1 MGSLVEINGKTN
13 RVLII
18 IWRVIDI
25 TGPCV
30 LWFYFVDFSFA
41 DSSFAKWR
49 VIDVT
54 GLCVLWLY
62 FVDSSFADS
71 SFAEENQS
79 TQGPVT
85 AITRQNIINT
95 WLFPIYF
102 ILQNKY

>member
-54 GLCVLWLY
+54 GLCVLWY
-62 FVDSSFADS
+62 Y
-71 SFAEENQS
+71 FAEENQS
-79 TQGPVT
+79 TQGPVMSN
-85 AITRQNIINT
+85 TRQNIINT

-102 ILQNKY
+102 ILQNE